1 MATVHQGI
9 DQVRDFFV
17 GDRPSQLGHW
27 MVRLASHL
35 LEWDGYG
42 GLSGQL
48 HCTRFS
54 IELSRGRH
62 IAWSCFTSDAKKRF
76 KLSVCESG
84 RVDRTMGDSWRSII
98 CMSCNSIGNA
108 KWRLPSGGSTL
119 HTPEI
124 GVLMRSDECHP
135 IRM

>member
-1 MATVHQGI
+1 M
-9 DQVRDFFV
+9 

-62 IAWSCFTSDAKKRF
+62 IAWSCFTSDAKKGLSC
-76 KLSVCESG
+76 LSVNQAEWTGPWVTLGAALSAC
-84 RVDRTMGDSWRSII
+84 VATPLAMPNGDF
-98 CMSCNSIGNA
+98 
-108 KWRLPSGGSTL
+108 LQVVQHSTRQKS
-119 HTPEI
+119 EF
-124 GVLMRSDECHP
+124 
-135 IRM
+135 